1 MSQKSQTQGY
11 AQAIYALALEGW
23 QRQLLAVQEKL
34 AASPDVIAQLD
45 NTQTPFADR
54 QKNLN
59 RLLPDD
65 LSQQGRNFFYT
76 LLKNGDLDLLD
87 DIVASLTRLAEKG
100 PGVEVATVTT
110 AMPLSETEKAKFRQK
125 LAAKYGDTLEVD
137 FVVDAAILGGVVIQA
152 GDQIIDGS
160 VASKLNAVQER
171 LGAV

>member
-23 QRQLLAVQEKL
+23 QKQLLAVQDKL

-45 NTQTPFADR
+45 NTQTSFAER
-54 QKNLN
+54 QKILD
-59 RLLPDD
+59 RFLPDD

-76 LLKNGDLDLLD
+76 LLKNDDLDLLGN
-87 DIVASLTRLAEKG
+87 VAASLTRLAEKG
-100 PGVEVATVTT
+100 PGVAVATVTT
-110 AMPLSETEKAKFRQK
+110 AVPLSEAEKTRFRQK
-125 LAAKYGDTLEVD
+125 LAAKHGDTLEVD
-137 FVVDAAILGGVVIQA
+137 FAVDAAILGGAIIQV

-171 LGAV
+171 LGAA